1 MTRLEFLQDIENM
14 VNHNL
19 LCYSKNYLMTEPKEQ
34 YKEQWQR
41 EQEKSKI
48 VNQMIKEEKQK
59 VKNKNRER

>member
-1 MTRLEFLQDIENM
+1 MTRLEFLQEIEDM

-34 YKEQWQR
+34 YKEEWQR
-41 EQEKSKI
+41 EREKSEI
-48 VNQMIKEEKQK
+48 INQMIQDEKQK